1 MTEKKVLIKE
11 EIFEEPITTLKDIYD
26 KYNKEVMTADAYRY
40 IEAYSLK
47 KTKIAAAV
55 ACFIS
60 SIIFPVLGSMIDI
73 DLLENLSVIL
83 MFVMVAVG
91 VLLIKNANEVFRDTI
106 DDMPLLTTATRDY
119 LNDEVYPIKK
129 EASRVMTL
137 GILSCAFSIA
147 PAMILDTLYL
157 DELGAALF
165 LLMNAIGVFLILRSN
180 HKLRAYNRLLK

>member
-11 EIFEEPITTLKDIYD
+11 ETFEEPITTLKDIYD

-60 SIIFPVLGSMIDI
+60 SVIFPILGSMIDI

-83 MFVMVAVG
+83 MFVMIAVG
-91 VLLIKNANEVFRDTI
+91 VLLIKNANSVFKESI
-106 DDMPLLTTATRDY
+106 DDIPSLTTATHDY
-119 LNDEVYPIKK
+119 LNDELYQIKK
-129 EASRVMTL
+129 EASKLRTTGIGLCSFSFVPVM
-137 GILSCAFSIA
+137 IFE
-147 PAMILDTLYL
+147 DLYS
-157 DELGAALF
+157 DELGVALF
-165 LLMNAIGVFLILRSN
+165 FLMIAVGVFLILRSN
-180 HKLRAYNRLLK
+180 HKLKAYNKLLK